1 MRNLF
6 TEEWLKTLKQLGS
19 ELPSMDLTV
28 TCQYEISGAPQ
39 GKVRYYID
47 IQKGKITDAE
57 LGKHPS
63 PNCSISTTYKEVSS
77 ILQQEKSVTAS
88 FMQGNF
94 KIDWVISPTFAKIH
108 DKDFRV
114 VSFQDEDGVY
124 SYKENTE
131 PKRIWRTNDE
141 SNYVSKLN
149 FSKKYILFD
158 NPMSS
163 VTSGQFVTWYI
174 EDELIGSGIIS

>member
-77 ILQQEKSVTAS
+77 ILQQEKSVEAS

-94 KIDWVISPTFAKIH
+94 KIDGEYEKYLLTMNAIRAT
-108 DKDFRV
+108 
-114 VSFQDEDGVY
+114 
-124 SYKENTE
+124 KE
-131 PKRIWRTNDE
+131 W
-141 SNYVSKLN
+141 
-149 FSKKYILFD
+149 D
-158 NPMSS
+158 NMQQALMS
-163 VTSGQFVTWYI
+163 
-174 EDELIGSGIIS
+174 L

>member
-77 ILQQEKSVTAS
+77 ILQQEKSVEAS

-94 KIDWVISPTFAKIH
+94 KIDGEYEKYLLTMNAIRST
-108 DKDFRV
+108 
-114 VSFQDEDGVY
+114 
-124 SYKENTE
+124 KEWQNMQQALT
-131 PKRIWRTNDE
+131 T
-141 SNYVSKLN
+141 L
-149 FSKKYILFD
+149 
-158 NPMSS
+158 
-163 VTSGQFVTWYI
+163 
-174 EDELIGSGIIS
+174 

>member
-77 ILQQEKSVTAS
+77 ILQQEKSVEAS

-94 KIDWVISPTFAKIH
+94 KIDGEYEKYLLTMNAIRSTKEW
-108 DKDFRV
+108 
-114 VSFQDEDGVY
+114 QDMQQAL
-124 SYKENTE
+124 T
-131 PKRIWRTNDE
+131 T
-141 SNYVSKLN
+141 L
-149 FSKKYILFD
+149 
-158 NPMSS
+158 
-163 VTSGQFVTWYI
+163 
-174 EDELIGSGIIS
+174 

>member
-77 ILQQEKSVTAS
+77 ILQQEKSVEAS

-94 KIDWVISPTFAKIH
+94 KIDG
-108 DKDFRV
+108 
-114 VSFQDEDGVY
+114 EY
-124 SYKENTE
+124 E
-131 PKRIWRTNDE
+131 
-141 SNYVSKLN
+141 
-149 FSKKYILFD
+149 KYLLSMNAIRSTMGWQNMQQALTI
-158 NPMSS
+158 P
-163 VTSGQFVTWYI
+163 
-174 EDELIGSGIIS
+174 

>member
-6 TEEWLKTLKQLGS
+6 TEDWLKTLKQLGS

-47 IQKGKITDAE
+47 IEKGKITDAE

-77 ILQQEKSVTAS
+77 ILQQEKSVEAS

-94 KIDWVISPTFAKIH
+94 KIDGEYEKYLLTMNAIRST
-108 DKDFRV
+108 
-114 VSFQDEDGVY
+114 
-124 SYKENTE
+124 KEWQNMQQALKT
-131 PKRIWRTNDE
+131 
-141 SNYVSKLN
+141 L
-149 FSKKYILFD
+149 
-158 NPMSS
+158 
-163 VTSGQFVTWYI
+163 
-174 EDELIGSGIIS
+174 

>member
-77 ILQQEKSVTAS
+77 ILQQEKSVEAS

-94 KIDWVISPTFAKIH
+94 KIDGEYEKYLLTMNAIRAT
-108 DKDFRV
+108 
-114 VSFQDEDGVY
+114 
-124 SYKENTE
+124 KEWQNMQQALT
-131 PKRIWRTNDE
+131 T
-141 SNYVSKLN
+141 L
-149 FSKKYILFD
+149 
-158 NPMSS
+158 
-163 VTSGQFVTWYI
+163 
-174 EDELIGSGIIS
+174 

>member
-63 PNCSISTTYKEVSS
+63 PNCSISTSYKEVFS
-77 ILQQEKSVTAS
+77 ILQQEKSVEAS

-94 KIDWVISPTFAKIH
+94 KIDGEYEKYLLTMNAIRST
-108 DKDFRV
+108 
-114 VSFQDEDGVY
+114 
-124 SYKENTE
+124 KEWQNMQQALT
-131 PKRIWRTNDE
+131 T
-141 SNYVSKLN
+141 L
-149 FSKKYILFD
+149 
-158 NPMSS
+158 
-163 VTSGQFVTWYI
+163 
-174 EDELIGSGIIS
+174 

>member
-77 ILQQEKSVTAS
+77 ILQQEKSVEAS

-94 KIDWVISPTFAKIH
+94 KIDGEYETYLLTMNAIRST
-108 DKDFRV
+108 
-114 VSFQDEDGVY
+114 
-124 SYKENTE
+124 KEWQNMQQALT
-131 PKRIWRTNDE
+131 T
-141 SNYVSKLN
+141 L
-149 FSKKYILFD
+149 
-158 NPMSS
+158 
-163 VTSGQFVTWYI
+163 
-174 EDELIGSGIIS
+174 

>member
-1 MRNLF
+1 MRDLF
-6 TEEWLKTLKQLGS
+6 TEDWLKTLKQLGA
-19 ELPSMDLTV
+19 ELPSMDLTI

-77 ILQQEKSVTAS
+77 ILQQEKSVEAS

-94 KIDWVISPTFAKIH
+94 KV
-108 DKDFRV
+108 
-114 VSFQDEDGVY
+114 DGEY
-124 SYKENTE
+124 ELYLLKMNAIRSTKEWQNMQQALT
-131 PKRIWRTNDE
+131 
-141 SNYVSKLN
+141 
-149 FSKKYILFD
+149 IL
-158 NPMSS
+158 
-163 VTSGQFVTWYI
+163 
-174 EDELIGSGIIS
+174 

>member
-1 MRNLF
+1 MRDLF
-6 TEEWLKTLKQLGS
+6 TEDWLKTLKQLGA
-19 ELPSMDLTV
+19 ELPSMDLTI

-77 ILQQEKSVTAS
+77 ILQQEKSVEAS

-94 KIDWVISPTFAKIH
+94 KIDGEYEKYLLTMNAIRST
-108 DKDFRV
+108 
-114 VSFQDEDGVY
+114 
-124 SYKENTE
+124 KEWQNMQQALT
-131 PKRIWRTNDE
+131 TLLLMN
-141 SNYVSKLN
+141 VA
-149 FSKKYILFD
+149 
-158 NPMSS
+158 
-163 VTSGQFVTWYI
+163 
-174 EDELIGSGIIS
+174 

>member
-39 GKVRYYID
+39 GKVRYFID

-77 ILQQEKSVTAS
+77 ILQQEKSVEAS

-94 KIDWVISPTFAKIH
+94 KIDGEYEKYLLTMNAIRST
-108 DKDFRV
+108 
-114 VSFQDEDGVY
+114 
-124 SYKENTE
+124 KEWQNMQQALT
-131 PKRIWRTNDE
+131 T
-141 SNYVSKLN
+141 L
-149 FSKKYILFD
+149 
-158 NPMSS
+158 
-163 VTSGQFVTWYI
+163 
-174 EDELIGSGIIS
+174 

>member
-77 ILQQEKSVTAS
+77 ILQQEKSVEAS

-94 KIDWVISPTFAKIH
+94 KIDGEYEKYLLIMNGIRST
-108 DKDFRV
+108 
-114 VSFQDEDGVY
+114 
-124 SYKENTE
+124 KEWQNMQQALT
-131 PKRIWRTNDE
+131 T
-141 SNYVSKLN
+141 L
-149 FSKKYILFD
+149 
-158 NPMSS
+158 
-163 VTSGQFVTWYI
+163 
-174 EDELIGSGIIS
+174 

>member
-77 ILQQEKSVTAS
+77 ILQQEKSVEAS
-88 FMQGNF
+88 FMQGNL
-94 KIDWVISPTFAKIH
+94 KIDGEYEKYLLTMNAIRST
-108 DKDFRV
+108 
-114 VSFQDEDGVY
+114 
-124 SYKENTE
+124 KEWQNMQQALT
-131 PKRIWRTNDE
+131 T
-141 SNYVSKLN
+141 L
-149 FSKKYILFD
+149 
-158 NPMSS
+158 
-163 VTSGQFVTWYI
+163 
-174 EDELIGSGIIS
+174 

>member
-77 ILQQEKSVTAS
+77 IFQQEKSVEAS

-94 KIDWVISPTFAKIH
+94 KIDGEYEKYLLTMNAIRST
-108 DKDFRV
+108 
-114 VSFQDEDGVY
+114 
-124 SYKENTE
+124 KEWQNMQQALT
-131 PKRIWRTNDE
+131 T
-141 SNYVSKLN
+141 L
-149 FSKKYILFD
+149 
-158 NPMSS
+158 
-163 VTSGQFVTWYI
+163 
-174 EDELIGSGIIS
+174 

>member
-1 MRNLF
+1 MRNPF
-6 TEEWLKTLKQLGS
+6 TEDWLKTLKQLGS

-77 ILQQEKSVTAS
+77 ILQQEKSVEAS

-94 KIDWVISPTFAKIH
+94 KIDGEYEKYLLTMNAIRST
-108 DKDFRV
+108 
-114 VSFQDEDGVY
+114 
-124 SYKENTE
+124 KEWQNMQQALT
-131 PKRIWRTNDE
+131 T
-141 SNYVSKLN
+141 L
-149 FSKKYILFD
+149 
-158 NPMSS
+158 
-163 VTSGQFVTWYI
+163 
-174 EDELIGSGIIS
+174 

>member
-19 ELPSMDLTV
+19 ELTSMDLTV

-77 ILQQEKSVTAS
+77 ILQQEKSVEAS

-94 KIDWVISPTFAKIH
+94 KIDGEYEKYLLTMNAIRST
-108 DKDFRV
+108 
-114 VSFQDEDGVY
+114 
-124 SYKENTE
+124 KEWQNMQQALT
-131 PKRIWRTNDE
+131 T
-141 SNYVSKLN
+141 L
-149 FSKKYILFD
+149 
-158 NPMSS
+158 
-163 VTSGQFVTWYI
+163 
-174 EDELIGSGIIS
+174 

>member
-77 ILQQEKSVTAS
+77 ILQQEKSVEAS

-94 KIDWVISPTFAKIH
+94 KIDGEYEKYLLTMNAIRATKEWDNMQQALIS
-108 DKDFRV
+108 
-114 VSFQDEDGVY
+114 
-124 SYKENTE
+124 
-131 PKRIWRTNDE
+131 
-141 SNYVSKLN
+141 L
-149 FSKKYILFD
+149 
-158 NPMSS
+158 
-163 VTSGQFVTWYI
+163 
-174 EDELIGSGIIS
+174 

>member
-47 IQKGKITDAE
+47 ILKGKITDAE

-77 ILQQEKSVTAS
+77 ILQQEKSVEAS

-94 KIDWVISPTFAKIH
+94 KIDGEYEKYLLTMNAIRST
-108 DKDFRV
+108 
-114 VSFQDEDGVY
+114 
-124 SYKENTE
+124 KEWQNMQQALT
-131 PKRIWRTNDE
+131 T
-141 SNYVSKLN
+141 L
-149 FSKKYILFD
+149 
-158 NPMSS
+158 
-163 VTSGQFVTWYI
+163 
-174 EDELIGSGIIS
+174 

>member
-28 TCQYEISGAPQ
+28 ICQYEISGAPQ

-77 ILQQEKSVTAS
+77 ILQQEKSVEAS

-94 KIDWVISPTFAKIH
+94 KIDGEYEKYLLTMNAIRST
-108 DKDFRV
+108 
-114 VSFQDEDGVY
+114 
-124 SYKENTE
+124 KEWQNMQQALT
-131 PKRIWRTNDE
+131 T
-141 SNYVSKLN
+141 L
-149 FSKKYILFD
+149 
-158 NPMSS
+158 
-163 VTSGQFVTWYI
+163 
-174 EDELIGSGIIS
+174 

>member
-1 MRNLF
+1 MRNLY

-77 ILQQEKSVTAS
+77 ILQQEKSVEAS

-94 KIDWVISPTFAKIH
+94 KIDGEYEKYLLTMNAIRST
-108 DKDFRV
+108 
-114 VSFQDEDGVY
+114 
-124 SYKENTE
+124 KEWQNMQQALT
-131 PKRIWRTNDE
+131 T
-141 SNYVSKLN
+141 L
-149 FSKKYILFD
+149 
-158 NPMSS
+158 
-163 VTSGQFVTWYI
+163 
-174 EDELIGSGIIS
+174 

>member
-47 IQKGKITDAE
+47 IQEGKITDAE

-77 ILQQEKSVTAS
+77 ILQQEKSVEAS

-94 KIDWVISPTFAKIH
+94 KIDGEYEKYLLTMNVIRST
-108 DKDFRV
+108 
-114 VSFQDEDGVY
+114 
-124 SYKENTE
+124 KEWQNMQQALT
-131 PKRIWRTNDE
+131 T
-141 SNYVSKLN
+141 L
-149 FSKKYILFD
+149 
-158 NPMSS
+158 
-163 VTSGQFVTWYI
+163 
-174 EDELIGSGIIS
+174 

>member
-28 TCQYEISGAPQ
+28 TCQSEISGAPQ

-77 ILQQEKSVTAS
+77 ILQQEKSVEAS

-94 KIDWVISPTFAKIH
+94 KIDGEYEKYLLTMNAIRST
-108 DKDFRV
+108 
-114 VSFQDEDGVY
+114 
-124 SYKENTE
+124 KEWQNMQQALT
-131 PKRIWRTNDE
+131 T
-141 SNYVSKLN
+141 L
-149 FSKKYILFD
+149 
-158 NPMSS
+158 
-163 VTSGQFVTWYI
+163 
-174 EDELIGSGIIS
+174 

>member
-77 ILQQEKSVTAS
+77 ILKQEKSVEAS

-94 KIDWVISPTFAKIH
+94 KIDGEYEKYLLTMNAIRST
-108 DKDFRV
+108 
-114 VSFQDEDGVY
+114 
-124 SYKENTE
+124 KEWQNMQQALT
-131 PKRIWRTNDE
+131 T
-141 SNYVSKLN
+141 L
-149 FSKKYILFD
+149 
-158 NPMSS
+158 
-163 VTSGQFVTWYI
+163 
-174 EDELIGSGIIS
+174 

>member
-77 ILQQEKSVTAS
+77 VLQQEKSVEAS

-94 KIDWVISPTFAKIH
+94 KIDGEYEKYLLTMNAIRST
-108 DKDFRV
+108 
-114 VSFQDEDGVY
+114 
-124 SYKENTE
+124 KEWQNMQQALT
-131 PKRIWRTNDE
+131 T
-141 SNYVSKLN
+141 L
-149 FSKKYILFD
+149 
-158 NPMSS
+158 
-163 VTSGQFVTWYI
+163 
-174 EDELIGSGIIS
+174 

>member
-6 TEEWLKTLKQLGS
+6 TEEWLKSLKQLGS

-77 ILQQEKSVTAS
+77 ILQQEKSVEAS

-94 KIDWVISPTFAKIH
+94 KIDGEYEKYLLTMNAIRST
-108 DKDFRV
+108 
-114 VSFQDEDGVY
+114 
-124 SYKENTE
+124 KEWQNMQQALT
-131 PKRIWRTNDE
+131 T
-141 SNYVSKLN
+141 L
-149 FSKKYILFD
+149 
-158 NPMSS
+158 
-163 VTSGQFVTWYI
+163 
-174 EDELIGSGIIS
+174 

>member
-57 LGKHPS
+57 LGKHHS

-77 ILQQEKSVTAS
+77 ILQQEKSVEAS

-94 KIDWVISPTFAKIH
+94 KIDGEYEKYLLTMNAIRST
-108 DKDFRV
+108 
-114 VSFQDEDGVY
+114 
-124 SYKENTE
+124 KEWQNMQQALT
-131 PKRIWRTNDE
+131 T
-141 SNYVSKLN
+141 L
-149 FSKKYILFD
+149 
-158 NPMSS
+158 
-163 VTSGQFVTWYI
+163 
-174 EDELIGSGIIS
+174 

>member
-1 MRNLF
+1 MRNLY

-77 ILQQEKSVTAS
+77 ILQQEKSVEAS

-94 KIDWVISPTFAKIH
+94 KIDG
-108 DKDFRV
+108 
-114 VSFQDEDGVY
+114 EY
-124 SYKENTE
+124 E
-131 PKRIWRTNDE
+131 
-141 SNYVSKLN
+141 
-149 FSKKYILFD
+149 KYLLTMRSIR
-158 NPMSS
+158 S
-163 VTSGQFVTWYI
+163 TK
-174 EDELIGSGIIS
+174 

>member
-47 IQKGKITDAE
+47 IRKGKITDAE

-77 ILQQEKSVTAS
+77 ILQQEKSVEAS

-94 KIDWVISPTFAKIH
+94 KIDGEYEKYLLTMNAIRST
-108 DKDFRV
+108 
-114 VSFQDEDGVY
+114 
-124 SYKENTE
+124 KEWQNMQQALT
-131 PKRIWRTNDE
+131 T
-141 SNYVSKLN
+141 L
-149 FSKKYILFD
+149 
-158 NPMSS
+158 
-163 VTSGQFVTWYI
+163 
-174 EDELIGSGIIS
+174 

>member
-6 TEEWLKTLKQLGS
+6 TEEWLKTLKQMGS

-77 ILQQEKSVTAS
+77 ILQQEKSVEAS

-94 KIDWVISPTFAKIH
+94 KIDGEYEKYLLTMNAIRST
-108 DKDFRV
+108 
-114 VSFQDEDGVY
+114 
-124 SYKENTE
+124 KEWQNMQQALT
-131 PKRIWRTNDE
+131 T
-141 SNYVSKLN
+141 L
-149 FSKKYILFD
+149 
-158 NPMSS
+158 
-163 VTSGQFVTWYI
+163 
-174 EDELIGSGIIS
+174 

>member
-6 TEEWLKTLKQLGS
+6 TEEWLKSLKQLGS
-19 ELPSMDLTV
+19 ELPSMDLSV

-77 ILQQEKSVTAS
+77 ILQQEKSVEAS

-94 KIDWVISPTFAKIH
+94 KIDGEYEKYLLTMNAIRST
-108 DKDFRV
+108 
-114 VSFQDEDGVY
+114 
-124 SYKENTE
+124 KEWQNMQQALT
-131 PKRIWRTNDE
+131 T
-141 SNYVSKLN
+141 L
-149 FSKKYILFD
+149 
-158 NPMSS
+158 
-163 VTSGQFVTWYI
+163 
-174 EDELIGSGIIS
+174 